1 MSEQKPTPSQDRL
14 ARKAGKANRLAEIAK
29 RPTTPWLVG
38 RLAALESY
46 RQRPRAFETRLA
58 RSSDNMLARSQEMD
72 RNSHERLEA
81 AIGKYQ
87 RIKAGEPAVVPQSNE
102 VIGFARLQEIA
113 ELDKQATQPPQD
125 PS

>member
-1 MSEQKPTPSQDRL
+1 MSERKSTPSQDRL
-14 ARKAGKANRLAEIAK
+14 AKRTEQADRLAEIAR

-38 RLAALESY
+38 KLAALESY
-46 RQRPRAFETRLA
+46 RQRPRALSVKLA
-58 RSSDNMLARSQEMD
+58 RSSDNMLARSQEID

>member
-1 MSEQKPTPSQDRL
+1 
-14 ARKAGKANRLAEIAK
+14 
-29 RPTTPWLVG
+29 
-38 RLAALESY
+38 
-46 RQRPRAFETRLA
+46 
-58 RSSDNMLARSQEMD
+58 MLARSQEID